1 MSKLGAE
8 QLGKALKTQL
18 APAYLV
24 SGDEPLLVQEAC
36 DKIRAAAREK
46 DFSEKELYHTDTNFN
61 WSELLYSANS
71 LSLFSEKKIIEIR
84 LHNGKP
90 GDAGSKAIVEY
101 CQSPPDDVLLLIVA
115 PKLDKRV
122 HSSAWVKA
130 LDSIGHTVTLWP
142 VTPAQLPQW
151 INQRLKAAGLHADPQ
166 AVDMLAAKVEG
177 NLLAAAQ
184 EIEKLKLLANDNLVD
199 IHLMTSV
206 VVDSAR
212 YDVFGL
218 VDKALCGDS
227 RSAVKTL
234 NGLRGEGT
242 EPMAILW
249 ALTREIRSL
258 YNIKHALQQGQ
269 PFDLAARQNGVWD
282 KRKAPIQQATNRFK
296 LSHLSLLVRQAGYAD
311 RTVKGLAV
319 GDIWAIL
326 LDLVLGLSGTQSL
339 PPKVQAL
346 AMK

>member
-1 MSKLGAE
+1 MGKLRAE
-8 QLGKALKTQL
+8 QLGKSLGSQL

-24 SGDEPLLVQEAC
+24 TGDEALLVQEAC
-36 DKIRAAAREK
+36 DAIRKAAQK
-46 DFSEKELYHTDTNFN
+46 NGFSEREIYHTDSGFN
-61 WSELLYSANS
+61 WSQLLHSANS
-71 LSLFSEKKIIEIR
+71 LSLFAEKKIIEIR

-101 CQSPPDDVLLLIVA
+101 CQVPPEDVLLLIVA
-115 PKLDKRV
+115 PKLDKRALG
-122 HSSAWVKA
+122 SAWTKA
-130 LDSIGHTVTLWP
+130 LDAIGNIVTIWP
-142 VTPAQLPQW
+142 VLPPQLPHW
-151 INQRLKAAGLHADPQ
+151 IDQRLKAAGLRADPQ
-166 AVDMLAAKVEG
+166 AVDMLAAKTEG

-184 EIEKLKLLANDNLVD
+184 EIEKLKLLATDNLVD
-199 IHLMTSV
+199 THLMTSV

-218 VDKALCGDS
+218 VDKALYGDS

-242 EPMAILW
+242 EPMPILW

-258 YNIKHALQQGQ
+258 YNVKHALQQGQ
-269 PFDLAARQNGVWD
+269 PFDLAARQNGIWD
-282 KRKAPIQQATNRFK
+282 SRKAVIQQAVNRFK
-296 LSHLSLLVRQAGYAD
+296 LSQLSMLVRQAGYAD

-319 GDIWAIL
+319 GDIWSVL
-326 LDLVLGLSGTQSL
+326 LDIVLGLSGTQSL

>member
-1 MSKLGAE
+1 MSKLRAE
-8 QLGKALKTQL
+8 QLGKALGSQL
-18 APAYLV
+18 LPAYLV

-36 DKIRAAAREK
+36 DSIRKAAQKNGFTEREI
-46 DFSEKELYHTDTNFN
+46 YHTDTSFN
-61 WSELLYSANS
+61 WSQLLHSANS
-71 LSLFSEKKIIEIR
+71 LSLFADKKIIELR

-101 CQSPPDDVLLLIVA
+101 CQNAPQDALLLVVS
-115 PKLDKRV
+115 PKLEKRV
-122 HSSAWVKA
+122 FSSAWAKA
-130 LDSIGHTVTLWP
+130 LDAIGGIVTVWP
-142 VTPAQLPQW
+142 VSPPQLPHW
-151 INQRLKAAGLHADPQ
+151 IDQRLKAAGLRADPQ

-177 NLLAAAQ
+177 NLLAAVQ
-184 EIEKLKLLANDNLVD
+184 EIEKLKLLATDNYID
-199 IHLMTSV
+199 TQLMTSV

-218 VDKALCGDS
+218 VDKALYGDS

>member
-1 MSKLGAE
+1 MSKLSAE
-8 QLGKALKTQL
+8 QLAKALKVQL
-18 APAYLV
+18 SPAYLV
-24 SGDEPLLVQEAC
+24 SGDEPLLVQETC
-36 DKIRAAAREK
+36 DKIRAAAQEK
-46 DFSEKELYHTDTNFN
+46 GFAERELYHTDTNFN
-61 WSELLYSANS
+61 WSQLLHSANS

-101 CQSPPDDVLLLIVA
+101 CQSPPEDVLLLIVA

-130 LDSIGHTVTLWP
+130 LDDIGNTVTLWP

-151 INQRLKAAGLHADPQ
+151 INQRLKAAGLRSDPQ

-184 EIEKLKLLANDNLVD
+184 EIEKLKLLATDNLVD
-199 IHLMTSV
+199 THLMTSV

-218 VDKALCGDS
+218 VDKALYGDS

-269 PFDLAARQNGVWD
+269 PFDLAARQNGIWD
-282 KRKAPIQQATNRFK
+282 KRKAPIQQAANRFK
-296 LSHLSLLVRQAGYAD
+296 LSQLSLLVRQAGYAD
-311 RTVKGLAV
+311 RTV
-319 GDIWAIL
+319 
-326 LDLVLGLSGTQSL
+326 
-339 PPKVQAL
+339 
-346 AMK
+346 